1 MNELT
6 SGSTVLTLAG
16 VAALLTA
23 AALALERARVLP
35 VPGSV
40 LGWLGVAVM
49 ALGLI
54 RVIHSDGSL
63 IYTFPTMA
71 AWGLSFVL
79 FTLGDE
85 RHCRRPRRAEV
96 FATIAPAIDGKVVA
110 RDRLEGRWSTYSV
123 EVRLAPR
130 KGMLLPTS
138 EEHARHTVTLQVGS
152 GGYEWCLRHGRRP
165 AAWRSKE
172 WYVTSSDP
180 AVVESLESL
189 GAPTLMAH
197 RYCHVDQPFSAEL
210 EPPRVHYDPD
220 RGRLSYVVVVAGGRM
235 TSLTLEQFTAQLDL
249 LGRLAELDRQ
259 ANPPVR

>member
-71 AWGLSFVL
+71 AFGIGWVIGL
-79 FTLGDE
+79 LGMARE
-85 RHCRRPRRAEV
+85 SRARFAEV

-110 RDRLEGRWSTYSV
+110 SDAWKGVGPPIRWRCAWSRPAWAACSPNCVPYGDAARGLGRSRVVAPSWTTAWGLALGGM
-123 EVRLAPR
+123 VRQEPR
-130 KGMLLPTS
+130 P
-138 EEHARHTVTLQVGS
+138 S
-152 GGYEWCLRHGRRP
+152 GGG
-165 AAWRSKE
+165 
-172 WYVTSSDP
+172 
-180 AVVESLESL
+180 
-189 GAPTLMAH
+189 
-197 RYCHVDQPFSAEL
+197 
-210 EPPRVHYDPD
+210 EP
-220 RGRLSYVVVVAGGRM
+220 
-235 TSLTLEQFTAQLDL
+235 
-249 LGRLAELDRQ
+249 
-259 ANPPVR
+259 